1 MEDHFSGNMKPYN
14 DEKISESCYERIFKY
29 DVDTDEMVWHRDK
42 KSREI
47 TILEGDGWMLQL
59 DNSLP
64 FELYVGDTLCIPEM
78 LYHRIYRIGS
88 NNLKIKICE

>member
-1 MEDHFSGNMKPYN
+1 VVVTFFGNMKPYN
-14 DEKISESCYERIFKY
+14 DEKISENCYERIFKS

-64 FELYVGDTLCIPEM
+64 FELRVGDTFCIPEM